1 MRACCAPLL
10 VAALATVPALAQ
22 GAEGP
27 KTEAPAEAPK
37 AEEPRVEP
45 IKPEEP
51 KAAPADKA
59 PDASKPVA
67 AEVSTAVAVP
77 APAPPPPPA
86 PPVDPCQGKLVC
98 FANELVAL
106 WPKLRV
112 RTGYQF
118 VEADPEILYIG
129 QNDGFLIDQARL
141 GAEGSMVGGI
151 GFKLTVEAASLLPG
165 AAPNAALTPLVG
177 ALRDAWV
184 SWTPSP
190 WLSLQAGQQYMPADW
205 EAGDVEASLPFSNKS
220 VLSAGVRAGHG
231 IAVAGLSP
239 SRQVGVVIGSAPGAG
254 IADIGLEYRLG
265 LANGNGQNQS
275 GNDNKW
281 PAAFAR
287 VGAAFAGDLVRV
299 GLGGRY
305 NPRTTGTLPNLYTEA
320 DAVGFGDVALAA
332 AGAELLLTG
341 VYRQTALATLVP
353 DPANPAGQE
362 SAAGL
367 MGTVA
372 YDVALPDMPM
382 LGAGWRLKPALRSA
396 FYDPSS
402 SFQTDQL
409 LETTLGVRLSGP
421 ADLPAALFL
430 DGTLLTELGDVGAG
444 VVARDLSDNRVT
456 LLFQWE
462 L

>member
-1 MRACCAPLL
+1 MRAACAVTLT
-10 VAALATVPALAQ
+10 AALAALPALAQ
-22 GAEGP
+22 GTEGTKSEP
-27 KTEAPAEAPK
+27 PAEAPK
-37 AEEPRVEP
+37 AEEPKAETP
-45 IKPEEP
+45 KPEVPKAEPP
-51 KAAPADKA
+51 KAAPAVAKPEA
-59 PDASKPVA
+59 PV
-67 AEVSTAVAVP
+67 VT
-77 APAPPPPPA
+77 APPPPPA
-86 PPVDPCQGKLVC
+86 PPMAASAPLDPCKGRLVC
-98 FANELVAL
+98 YANDLVAL

-112 RTGYQF
+112 RTGFQF

-129 QNDGFLIDQARL
+129 QNDGFFIDQARL

-151 GFKLTVEAASLLPG
+151 GFKLTLEAASLLPG

-190 WLSLQAGQQYMPADW
+190 WLSLQAGQQYMPTDW
-205 EAGDVEASLPFSNKS
+205 EGGDVEAALPFSSKS
-220 VLSAGVRAGHG
+220 VLSTGVRAGHG

-239 SRQVGVVIGSAPGAG
+239 SRQVGVVVGSAPGAAV
-254 IADIGLEYRLG
+254 ADVGLEYRFG
-265 LANGNGQNQS
+265 LANGNGLNQS

-281 PAAFAR
+281 PAAFLR
-287 VGAAFAGDLVRV
+287 VGAGFAGDLVKV

-332 AGAELLLTG
+332 AGAELVLTG
-341 VYRQTALATLVP
+341 VYRQTELATLGP
-353 DPANPAGQE
+353 DPNPESTAGQE
-362 SAAGL
+362 SSAGV

-372 YDVALPDMPM
+372 YDVALPEVPL
-382 LGAGWRLKPALRSA
+382 LGAGWHLKPALRSA

>member
-10 VAALATVPALAQ
+10 IAALANAPALAQ

-27 KTEAPAEAPK
+27 KTEAAAEAPK
-37 AEEPRVEP
+37 PEEPQAEVKE
-45 IKPEEP
+45 PEEP
-51 KAAPADKA
+51 KPAPADTAPEAPKPDVAASAAAAATPTAPPPAAAAPAD
-59 PDASKPVA
+59 
-67 AEVSTAVAVP
+67 
-77 APAPPPPPA
+77 
-86 PPVDPCQGKLVC
+86 PCAGRLVC
-98 FANELVAL
+98 FANDVVAL

-118 VEADPEILYIG
+118 VEADPDILYVG
-129 QNDGFLIDQARL
+129 QNDGFFIDQARL

-177 ALRDAWV
+177 ALRDAFV

-190 WLSLQAGQQYMPADW
+190 WLSLQAGQQYLPADW
-205 EAGDVEASLPFSNKS
+205 EGGDVEPGLPFSSKS
-220 VLSAGVRAGHG
+220 ILSSGVRAGHG

-239 SRQVGVVIGSAPGAG
+239 PRQVGVVVGSAPGAEV
-254 IADIGLEYRLG
+254 ADVGLEYRLG
-265 LANGNGQNQS
+265 LANGNGLNQS

-281 PAAFAR
+281 PAAFVR
-287 VGAAFAGDLVRV
+287 VGAGFAGDLVKV
-299 GLGGRY
+299 GIGGRY

-332 AGAELLLTG
+332 AGAELVLTG
-341 VYRQTALATLVP
+341 VFRQTALATLVP

-362 SAAGL
+362 SAAGM

-372 YDVALPDMPM
+372 YDVALPDVPL